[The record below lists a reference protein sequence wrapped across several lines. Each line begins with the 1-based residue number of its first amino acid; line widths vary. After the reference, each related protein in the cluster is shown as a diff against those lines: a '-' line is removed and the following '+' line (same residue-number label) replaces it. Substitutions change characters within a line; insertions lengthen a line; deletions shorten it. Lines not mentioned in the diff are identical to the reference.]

1 MPGKRKLFIM
11 HAQELAHRLV
21 HSIAHGGLVEQFV
34 RSYAERYN
42 RRKLTGDPLR
52 LRELESTIGRE
63 ALLAI
68 AVEVRRLA
76 PRAFAPG
83 GSAPRPQEIALGQT
97 FFAEFVASL
106 GRALDWAAADVPSE
120 MRALERDLEM
130 YWGWSHRSSGPATGI
145 SPQRRSGSGSQ
156 GPFPDRC
163 AILLD
168 PPMMEQARRA
178 AAAFEAEVV
187 REGIRAFDRLGR
199 HHAAG
204 PARARQAGR
213 NKSRAARKPAI
224 RATRPLSRGGAKLHR
239 GKKLRHGKKLPGDAK
254 LRGRKKLRGD
264 KDSPRKTKWRVD
276 VNRRSK
282 PPRLRRKP
290 ERGADAL
297 GREQVRPPA
306 RVRRQRSPSRQP
318 AKKLP
323 PPVTSSKSHARK
335 KSRPAKLER
344 KIHQPA
350 ARGRKLR
357 GAHTKP
363 ANRAGKLPPRRAK
376 TTTGKHGGGR
386 R

>member
-34 RSYAERYN
+34 RSYAERHN
-42 RRKLTGDPLR
+42 RRKLTGDSLR

-76 PRAFAPG
+76 PRAFAQG
-83 GSAPRPQEIALGQT
+83 GSAPGPQEIALGET

-130 YWGWSHRSSGPATGI
+130 YWGWSHRSGAPPTARS
-145 SPQRRSGSGSQ
+145 RRRGSGSGSE

-178 AAAFEAEVV
+178 AAAFETDVV

-199 HHAAG
+199 HHAGG
-204 PARARQAGR
+204 PPRARHAA
-213 NKSRAARKPAI
+213 KKISRAARRPAT
-224 RATRPLSRGGAKLHR
+224 RATRSLLHGGENLRRNEKLHGQKDSR
-239 GKKLRHGKKLPGDAK
+239 QNENLRVDAK
-254 LRGRKKLRGD
+254 
-264 KDSPRKTKWRVD
+264 
-276 VNRRSK
+276 RRMK
-282 PPRLRRKP
+282 PPRIRRKP
-290 ERGADAL
+290 ESRGGDV
-297 GREQVRPPA
+297 GRQRAKTPA
-306 RVRRQRSPSRQP
+306 RVRGQQKQFRQT
-318 AKKLP
+318 AKKP
-323 PPVTSSKSHARK
+323 ASPVTPSKSRAGEKSPAR
-335 KSRPAKLER
+335 KLER
-344 KIHQPA
+344 KTHPHAGLGQ
-350 ARGRKLR
+350 KLR
-357 GAHTKP
+357 GGHTKS
-363 ANRAGKLPPRRAK
+363 ANPAGKLPPARAK
-376 TTTGKHGGGR
+376 AMNSKRGGGR